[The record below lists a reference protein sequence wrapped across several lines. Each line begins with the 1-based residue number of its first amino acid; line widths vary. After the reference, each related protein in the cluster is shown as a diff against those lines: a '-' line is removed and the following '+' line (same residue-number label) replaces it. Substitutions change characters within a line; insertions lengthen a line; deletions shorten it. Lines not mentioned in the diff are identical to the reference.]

1 MLKNLER
8 KSNVKVF
15 HVISVS
21 LLCVYAYRAGVHA
34 RKWQVELGLQFL
46 LKYSANTKTET
57 EGRNPIYHTKYL
69 GSLNL
74 PELKSSS

>member
-8 KSNVKVF
+8 ASNVKVF
-15 HVISVS
+15 HVIRASLVYVS
-21 LLCVYAYRAGVHA
+21 AYRVCVHA

-57 EGRNPIYHTKYL
+57 EGRNPLYL
-69 GSLNL
+69 PQYPLL
-74 PELKSSS
+74 VV